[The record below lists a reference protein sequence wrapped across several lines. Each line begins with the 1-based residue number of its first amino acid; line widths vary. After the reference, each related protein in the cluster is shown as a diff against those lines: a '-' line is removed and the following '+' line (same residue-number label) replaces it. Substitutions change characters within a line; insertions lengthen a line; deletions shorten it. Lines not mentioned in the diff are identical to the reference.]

1 MTVSGKPQIAIFCWE
16 AGRVPRGLVQLEAL
30 IGNGTNLDSYRFPVE
45 LCRIE
50 GANIGTV
57 LENPSPAV
65 LSRMIGKARELAGGG
80 IKAVTTSCGFNA
92 VFQKE
97 LAEALDIPV
106 FTSSLLQVPYL
117 RNVLPENKSIAVVT
131 AKEAALKKEH
141 FDAVGIAENM
151 KVVVLGMENSPEWNK
166 IFTDPDRDIDLE
178 IVAREVVSTAAE
190 AVRERP
196 DIGAFVLECTDLP
209 PFAQAIRE
217 ATGRPVLDF
226 ITMMESIAGSIGV
239 AKTK

>member
-1 MTVSGKPQIAIFCWE
+1 MTANDKPQIAILCWE

-30 IGNGTNLDSYRFPVE
+30 PGNSTNLDSYPFPIK

-50 GANIGTV
+50 GANIETV
-57 LENPSPAV
+57 LENPSPVV
-65 LSRMIGKARELAGGG
+65 LARMIEEGRALVAEGVGA
-80 IKAVTTSCGFNA
+80 ITTSCGFNA
-92 VFQKE
+92 VFQRE
-97 LAEALDIPV
+97 LAAALEVPV

-131 AKEAALKKEH
+131 AKKAALKQEH
-141 FDAVGIAENM
+141 FEAVGITDDM
-151 KVVVLGMENSPEWNK
+151 KVVVRGMENSPEWNK
-166 IFTDPDRDIDLE
+166 IFTDPDHDIDLE
-178 IVAREVVSTAAE
+178 IVSDEVVANAAN
-190 AVRERP
+190 AVRDNP

-226 ITMMESIAGSIGV
+226 TTMMRSIAGSIGV
-239 AKTK
+239 VKI